1 MAKVTDA
8 FVFLAL
14 FATAASA
21 QNLDAIKARQTIYKS
36 FGETT
41 KPLGLMLRGQAAFD
55 LATVKTAL
63 TTIVDGSKKLPALFP
78 DDSKTGDDTAALPEI
93 WTNKSDFEAR
103 LTKLGADATAD
114 LASITDEAS
123 FKAAFPKLA
132 GDCGD
137 CHKTYRQ
144 KK

>member
-14 FATAASA
+14 FTTAASA

-41 KPLGLMLRGQAAFD
+41 KPLGQMLRGQSAFD

-78 DDSKTGDDTAALPEI
+78 DDSKTGNDTAALPEI
-93 WTNKSDFEAR
+93 WTNKSDFDAR
-103 LTKLGADATAD
+103 LTKLSADAAAD

-132 GDCGD
+132 GECGD
-137 CHKTYRQ
+137 CHRTYRQ
-144 KK
+144 K